1 MNQIKI
7 ITGLTVAT
15 LSAVVGNVYA
25 EDITPTAPVN
35 EPQVSSE
42 TAKTPQVTESQVN
55 SAKVTADQATSDVN
69 NQQIV
74 VDEAQK
80 QKEQSQQNL
89 AKATSTV
96 TEATQVAA
104 EATPEV
110 VKEPTKAVTEAKEA
124 VTDAEANVADAQ
136 KTEQKANQEVQS
148 QAKTV
153 DGNIKVV
160 ADKESE
166 VKQAEGAVT
175 TAQEAIDSK
184 TANTNASEAEK
195 AVIEKQTKL
204 ETAET
209 NLTEAQKQDAKI
221 AEEKRL
227 AEQEVVNKQ
236 LAVTDTQTL
245 LKKLV
250 TEINNEKVSTSLEN
264 QAYFNQRD
272 GAWARYYGN
281 YTFAATG
288 CVPSSLAMVFTELAR
303 RQITP
308 TEIAN
313 YLWNNSNEF
322 NKNYGGTNG
331 KGLVQ
336 ATKHFGFVPTH
347 LASQSAIVEALQAGH
362 HVLAAVQQDKFSPWG
377 IQYSHEIVLRG
388 YSNGNTYVYD
398 PYNRANIGWYPV
410 ANLWNE
416 QSRDAIDTSSV
427 GVPFF
432 KITTQKMAQLEA
444 QKAQVQSFLNTAKDQ
459 LVKTQDVLRTLEAT
473 PLKTQDVL
481 RTLEATPLKTPEA
494 QAKLNQAKEALALAQ
509 TDYAKAQEALA
520 LAQTDYAKAQEAV
533 KLASQDLAVKEETLK
548 NAQADLLTKQTA
560 LKDAQT
566 VLVASQVKL
575 ADLKATLATVE
586 NNVKKAQATLTDAKA
601 IVDQKQADLQ
611 ALQNAPKILAEAQ
624 AKLVTAKNDLAN
636 KIAILDEAVA
646 KLKELEAIKADA
658 QNQYH
663 VVFEAYKA
671 VRDAKEQAKLAESYN
686 HIIAG
691 GGEAIPVVDE
701 TGKITG
707 YVDGSQKSVANEVT
721 LALTSNGAP
730 LESPVNKENQNV
742 TKSSQALP
750 HTGEAGLS
758 ILSVLGVGL
767 ISTLGLTSLKKRR
780 PH

>member
-55 SAKVTADQATSDVN
+55 SAKVTVDQATSDVN

-80 QKEQSQQNL
+80 QKDQSQQNL

-96 TEATQVAA
+96 TEASTIAA

-110 VKEPTKAVTEAKEA
+110 VKEATKAVTEAKEA

-153 DGNIKVV
+153 DGNVKVV

-227 AEQEVVNKQ
+227 AKQEVVNKQ

-322 NKNYGGTNG
+322 NKNYGGTSG

-444 QKAQVQSFLNTAKDQ
+444 QKAQVQSSLNTAKNQ
-459 LVKTQDVLRTLEAT
+459 LAKTQDVLRA
-473 PLKTQDVL
+473 
-481 RTLEATPLKTPEA
+481 LEATPLKTPEA

-509 TDYAKAQEALA
+509 SDYAKAQEV
-520 LAQTDYAKAQEAV
+520 V

-548 NAQADLLTKQTA
+548 NAQANLLSKQTA
-560 LKDAQT
+560 LAE
-566 VLVASQVKL
+566 A
-575 ADLKATLATVE
+575 KATLLKSQEQLAE
-586 NNVKKAQATLTDAKA
+586 LEATLVNAKNKVTDAQDKLTSVQM
-601 IVDQKQADLQ
+601 ILGQKEAKLL
-611 ALQNAPKILAEAQ
+611 ALQNAPKILADAQ
-624 AKLVTAKNDLAN
+624 TKLVTAKNDLAN
-636 KIAILDEAVA
+636 KIAILNEAVA

-707 YVDGSQKSVANEVT
+707 YVDGSQKAVANEVT

>member
-80 QKEQSQQNL
+80 QKDQSQQNL

-96 TEATQVAA
+96 TEASTIAA

-110 VKEPTKAVTEAKEA
+110 VKEATKAITEAKEA

-153 DGNIKVV
+153 DGNVKVV

-322 NKNYGGTNG
+322 NKNYGGTSG

-473 PLKTQDVL
+473 PLKT
-481 RTLEATPLKTPEA
+481 PEA
-494 QAKLNQAKEALALAQ
+494 QAKLNQAK
-509 TDYAKAQEALA
+509 EALA

-636 KIAILDEAVA
+636 KMAILDEAVA
-646 KLKELEAIKADA
+646 KLKSLQAVQAEAQK
-658 QNQYH
+658 QYH

-707 YVDGSQKSVANEVT
+707 YVDGSQKAVANEVT

-758 ILSVLGVGL
+758 LLSIVGAGI
-767 ISTLGLTSLKKRR
+767 ISTLGLVSLKKRR
-780 PH
+780 TH